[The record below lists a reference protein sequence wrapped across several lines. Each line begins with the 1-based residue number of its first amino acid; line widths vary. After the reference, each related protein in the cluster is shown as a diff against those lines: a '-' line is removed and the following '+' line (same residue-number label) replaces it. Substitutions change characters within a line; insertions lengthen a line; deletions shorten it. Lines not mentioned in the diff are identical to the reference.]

1 MGRKKRRWLR
11 KKLRS
16 QDPSPGRLVAY
27 ADGQEKEKPANEPT
41 K

>member
-16 QDPSPGRLVAY
+16 QDPSIGKLVAS
-27 ADGQEKEKPANEPT
+27 ADPEKEKSPPRAD
-41 K
+41 